1 MSANERTPTRDE
13 LLAMAYV
20 DNELEDT
27 ARREFEARLAKE
39 PALSKEVAELQK
51 LEVMARN
58 AVPPEPMDY
67 EWKRLEQELAHS
79 VGNPIGWIALCIGS
93 VGLFGW
99 VFYELVRSEMEL
111 LPKVLILSILG
122 GLTILLALTA
132 RARLRTLPY
141 DPYRSIQ
148 R

>member
-1 MSANERTPTRDE
+1 MSGVPEAHHALGVATFRVITFW
-13 LLAMAYV
+13 LL
-20 DNELEDT
+20 L
-27 ARREFEARLAKE
+27 
-39 PALSKEVAELQK
+39 
-51 LEVMARN
+51 
-58 AVPPEPMDY
+58 
-67 EWKRLEQELAHS
+67 
-79 VGNPIGWIALCIGS
+79 PIGWIALCIGS